1 MQVFLSINT
10 KVTWSK
16 LNDKQR
22 GVCGVFRSEAYIYGL
37 NAIGLV
43 FIGIWSEAGSRVS
56 IHVTHCTLYPN
67 KYQNS
72 VIQFTPPGRQN
83 IWIFDRV
90 SGFLQIDATFYLRV
104 TKLIVLQ
111 QLWLSQTN

>member
-1 MQVFLSINT
+1 MQVFLRINT
-10 KVTWSK
+10 EVTWSK

-56 IHVTHCTLYPN
+56 IHVTRCTVYPN
-67 KYQNS
+67 KYQKTVSFNS
-72 VIQFTPPGRQN
+72 SPGETEYPGIRS
-83 IWIFDRV
+83 R
-90 SGFLQIDATFYLRV
+90 LRIYPDWRDIP
-104 TKLIVLQ
+104 L
-111 QLWLSQTN
+111 